1 MDNMAAN
8 QQIERYLLRQM
19 DEQEASEFEAYYL
32 SNNECID
39 QLEMAERLLEGL
51 RFAKDSQPLSTP
63 IIATKKAAND
73 SRWWRKGLPV
83 WASAAMVMITLFP
96 SLMMY
101 NELKQQSGPSAEL
114 SVLSLPL
121 TETRSADQQVIKVP
135 FSEQRMILSMFV
147 DTELEQMVHPSYT
160 FELSAI
166 NQVKS
171 QNANPWIFN
180 QLKLD
185 HNDMLYIDLGK
196 SVVSP
201 GSYHFTLLG
210 LSENNDKSEVSS
222 GTVTFELQH

>member
-96 SLMMY
+96 SLVMY

-160 FELSAI
+160 FELSPI
-166 NQVKS
+166 SQVKS

-196 SVVSP
+196 SVVNP
-201 GSYHFTLLG
+201 GSYRFTLLG
-210 LSENNDKSEVSS
+210 LSENNEKREVSS

>member
-96 SLMMY
+96 SLVMY

-147 DTELEQMVHPSYT
+147 DTEFEQMVHPSYT

-166 NQVKS
+166 SQVKS

-196 SVVSP
+196 SVVNP
-201 GSYHFTLLG
+201 GSYRFTLLG
-210 LSENNDKSEVSS
+210 LSENNEKREVSS

>member
-96 SLMMY
+96 SLVMY

-166 NQVKS
+166 SQVKS

-196 SVVSP
+196 SVVNP
-201 GSYHFTLLG
+201 GSYRFTLLG
-210 LSENNDKSEVSS
+210 LSENNEKREVSS

>member
-8 QQIERYLLRQM
+8 QQNERYLLRQM

-160 FELSAI
+160 FELSTI

-196 SVVSP
+196 SVVTP
-201 GSYHFTLLG
+201 GSYRFTLLG
-210 LSENNDKSEVSS
+210 LSENNEKREVSS